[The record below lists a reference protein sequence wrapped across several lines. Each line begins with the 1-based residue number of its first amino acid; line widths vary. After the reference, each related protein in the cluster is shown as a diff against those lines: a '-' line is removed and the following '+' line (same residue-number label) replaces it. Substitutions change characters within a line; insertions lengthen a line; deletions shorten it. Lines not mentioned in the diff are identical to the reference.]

1 MSMER
6 VTTLLIDVMTQWGLK
21 VVGVLVILFAAW
33 IIGGWSRKR
42 LKAIFAK
49 KNFDSTLSSFFS
61 NLVRYAII
69 IGAVLGCLGVFGIQT
84 ASFAAVI
91 AAAGLAVGLAFQGT
105 LSNFA
110 AGVMLLVFRPFKVG
124 DWVKV
129 DGEIGAVKEIEL
141 FTSHISTP
149 DNRLII
155 IPNSKVFGSKIE
167 NITFFEKRRVD
178 IPVGVDYSADVD
190 ETRKALDVAVKNV
203 EKQIEEPAPQVFL
216 KELGDSSVNWI
227 VRVWC
232 KTEDYWDVYQSIIR
246 ECKNALDAAEIGIPF
261 PQMDVHLD
269 DPVIKAM
276 GNR

>member
-6 VTTLLIDVMTQWGLK
+6 VTALLIDVMTKWGLK
-21 VVGVLVILFAAW
+21 VVGVLIILFAAW
-33 IIGGWSRKR
+33 VIGGWSRKK
-42 LKAIFAK
+42 LKAIFEK

-61 NLVRYAII
+61 NLARYAII
-69 IGAVLGCLGVFGIQT
+69 VGAVLGCLGVFGIQT

-110 AGVMLLVFRPFKVG
+110 SGVMLLVFRPFKVG

-129 DGEIGAVKEIEL
+129 DGEVGAVKEIEL
-141 FTSHISTP
+141 FTSHLSTP

-216 KELGDSSVNWI
+216 KELGDSSVNWV

-246 ECKNALDAAEIGIPF
+246 ECKKALDAAEISIPF